1 MEIRK
6 DNTFIAFKNDRK
18 TAENQP
24 DLKGYA
30 KIGGQ
35 QMDVAIW
42 IRESKTGKEYWSG
55 KVTPKREPE
64 AAPAATGAEEPF

>member
-6 DNTFIAFKNDRK
+6 DNTFIVFENDHK

-24 DLKGYA
+24 DLKGQA
-30 KIGGQ
+30 QISGE

-42 IRESKTGKEYWSG
+42 KRTSKKGDEYWSG
-55 KVTPKREPE
+55 KVTPKREPQPQ
-64 AAPAATGAEEPF
+64 AAPAEPF